1 MASHQAVREEGI
13 VEIDETFFLESFKG
27 QCGLPARP
35 AIVAAKAVP
44 EAQGRIT
51 SR

>member
-1 MASHQAVREEGI
+1 MANDH
-13 VEIDETFFLESFKG
+13 TPNPTEST
-27 QCGLPARP
+27 LDVNVIARP
-35 AIVAAKAVP
+35 ATVGAKAVP